1 MFKSSLTAIA
11 VLLVAAKAKL
21 NEDFAAHLHG
31 GAPID
36 DEVFE
41 QIWTQYNQEYD
52 SPAKGVKSEAAR
64 MSDLHA
70 TVDSVVAHNSDPA
83 HSYKTGLNAYSDMTD
98 AEFAEHF
105 KLKQVQ
111 EDQHC
116 SATKDR
122 QGVEQL
128 DAIPENWDW
137 RDHAGVSPVKNQGHC
152 GSCWTFSTVG
162 TLEAHSLLKYEEFE
176 SLAEQQLVD
185 CAGAYDNHG
194 CEGGLPSHAFE
205 YIAAA
210 GGISSEVGYPYK
222 AVDQNC
228 TVNPA
233 NYAL

>member
-1 MFKSSLTAIA
+1 M
-11 VLLVAAKAKL
+11 
-21 NEDFAAHLHG
+21 
-31 GAPID
+31 
-36 DEVFE
+36 
-41 QIWTQYNQEYD
+41 QYNQEYD
-52 SPAKGVKSEAAR
+52 SPARGVKSEAAR

-70 TVDSVVAHNSDPA
+70 AVDSVVAHNSDPA
-83 HSYKTGLNAYSDMTD
+83 HSYKAGLNAYSDMTD
-98 AEFAEHF
+98 AEFAAHF
-105 KLKQVQ
+105 RLQQVQ

-128 DAIPENWDW
+128 GAIPENWDW
-137 RDHAGVSPVKNQGHC
+137 RDHDGVSPVKNQGHC

-162 TLEAHSLLKYEEFE
+162 TLEAHSLLKYKEFD

-194 CEGGLPSHAFE
+194 CQGGLPSHAFE

-210 GGISSEVGYPYK
+210 GGISTEVAYPYK

-228 TVNPA
+228 TVKPA
-233 NYAL
+233 TFAL